1 MTTDIML
8 AIALGASIILNAMQ
22 ASKAQE
28 WRNKVK
34 DLLYQIDILTRPIED
49 DEAVHT
55 FNPADRYPRFGDEY
69 IQVPDDTEPGDDWL
83 ARHPGPQPKPGY
95 ERKRR

>member
-34 DLLYQIDILTRPIED
+34 HKDEVIDHLTRPLEEEKD
-49 DEAVHT
+49 AGMTVRHHT
-55 FNPADRYPRFGDEY
+55 DGDQSPQEHR
-69 IQVPDDTEPGDDWL
+69 DWL
-83 ARHPGPQPKPGY
+83 AAHPGVTPKPGY